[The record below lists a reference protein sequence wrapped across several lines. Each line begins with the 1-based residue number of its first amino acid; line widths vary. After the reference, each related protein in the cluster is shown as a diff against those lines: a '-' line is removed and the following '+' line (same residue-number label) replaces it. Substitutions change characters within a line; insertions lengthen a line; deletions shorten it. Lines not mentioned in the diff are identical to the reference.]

1 MFIIFIVGSVT
12 PIVGIKSTTQLYAQ
26 GSWVSSFPATH
37 YYTFH
42 ATVEG
47 DSLTFDYLYDT
58 TIAASGT
65 TLNKQTG
72 GISGIYGVI

>member
-1 MFIIFIVGSVT
+1 MLMIFLGGSVT
-12 PIVGIKSTTQLYAQ
+12 PLVGIMSSTQLYAQ
-26 GSWVSSFPATH
+26 GSWVSSYPATH

-42 ATVEG
+42 ATREG

-58 TIAASGT
+58 AIATNGNTIS
-65 TLNKQTG
+65 KQTV

>member
-1 MFIIFIVGSVT
+1 MIFIAGSVT
-12 PIVGIKSTTQLYAQ
+12 PIVGIMSTTQLYAQ
-26 GSWVSSFPATH
+26 GSWVSSYPATH

-58 TIAASGT
+58 AIATNGNTI
-65 TLNKQTG
+65 NKQTV
-72 GISGIYGVI
+72 GISGSYCVI